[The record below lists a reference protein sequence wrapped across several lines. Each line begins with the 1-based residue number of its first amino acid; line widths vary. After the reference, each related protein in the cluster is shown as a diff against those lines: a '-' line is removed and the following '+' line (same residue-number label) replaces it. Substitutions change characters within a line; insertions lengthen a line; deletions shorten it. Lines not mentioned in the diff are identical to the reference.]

1 MSDKKRLLKL
11 FGRNL
16 LNAAVFLSP
25 LVFWQQF
32 LDAFGPA
39 QAAVIRIFIP
49 AAFLVFF
56 ILQYIEGR
64 LVIKKNPAFL
74 PVVLYIAACL
84 LSVVFSINKS
94 ISLKYVYE
102 LFLAAAGGYLVF
114 LLFKGREI
122 NRFLYIV
129 MASFFI
135 SSVYGLLQAGGA
147 DPFRWSTNFAGR
159 PMGTIGNPNFFA
171 GQMLIPFFMAL
182 GLAVYHKRFKK
193 INVVI
198 AFTSA
203 VCIAFTKVAGAYF
216 GAAAGFALFAFFVF
230 VKDRAFFGFS
240 IKKSAIITAAAVL
253 VIAVAGVLTS
263 DGIASFI
270 KSKEYSLKHRLIMWE
285 ASLLMAKD
293 APVLGKGQGTYR
305 LHYPLYQ
312 GKLLNDPKNKDY
324 DYVVTWMPHQQY
336 LLILAE
342 TGIIGLGLFVFII
355 VVFYRGA
362 VRCVN
367 QGAAPGIARG
377 MAAGMTALLA
387 ASFFNT
393 FYNVPA
399 TTFYFFAIV
408 FLMYGLTEDTGGA
421 HVSGKKAALTAAL
434 VSFLALVFS
443 LYGDSKTLAANG
455 YLKKANS
462 MADKKI
468 AGPVEEYY
476 SRVLSL
482 EPVEL
487 CPQTDVAQYYY
498 AAEFYR
504 NKGELFKAEE
514 LYRKDLLVN
523 PYCPEVNNML
533 GALLGQLGKTDE
545 AFEKLELAVF
555 AAPHYDAA
563 YINLATAYAS
573 KAEWQKAAETLRRF
587 IAMNGPNPEIEN
599 MLKAA
604 EREAKA
610 GKTNNE

>member
-1 MSDKKRLLKL
+1 MSDKKGLLKL

-16 LNAAVFLSP
+16 LSAALFLSP

-49 AAFLVFF
+49 AAFIIYFAV
-56 ILQYIEGR
+56 QYLEGR
-64 LVIKKNPAFL
+64 LVLKKNPALL
-74 PVVLYIAACL
+74 PAALYLAVCLVSVL
-84 LSVVFSINKS
+84 FSINKS

-114 LLFKGREI
+114 LLFKGNEVK
-122 NRFLYIV
+122 RFLYVIIV
-129 MASFFI
+129 SFFI
-135 SSVYGLLQAGGA
+135 SSLYGLMQAGGM

-159 PMGTIGNPNFFA
+159 PMGTIGNPDFFA
-171 GQMLIPFFMAL
+171 GQMLIPFFTAL
-182 GLAVYHKRFKK
+182 GLAVYHKRFRKLS
-193 INVVI
+193 IVI
-198 AFTSA
+198 SVLSA
-203 VCIAFTKVAGAYF
+203 ICIAFTKVAGAYI
-216 GAAAGFALFAFFVF
+216 GAAAGLAVFAFFVF
-230 VKDRAFFGFS
+230 VKDRAAFGLS
-240 IKKSAIITAAAVL
+240 LKKSVLIAAAAVIIIGAAGL
-253 VIAVAGVLTS
+253 VSG
-263 DGIASFI
+263 GRIASFI
-270 KSKEYSLKHRLIMWE
+270 KAKEYSLKHRLIMWE

-305 LHYPLYQ
+305 LHYPMYQ

-342 TGIIGLGLFVFII
+342 TGFMGLGSFVFII
-355 VVFYRGA
+355 IVFYRGA
-362 VRCVN
+362 ASAVKHGVL
-367 QGAAPGIARG
+367 QGASRGIT
-377 MAAGMTALLA
+377 AGMTALLA

-393 FYNVPA
+393 FYNVPS
-399 TTFYFFAIV
+399 TTLYFFAVI
-408 FLMYGLTEDTGGA
+408 FMIHGLSDEPGGA
-421 HVSGKKAALTAAL
+421 YASGKKTALAAL
-434 VSFLALVFS
+434 VVSVLALVFS
-443 LYGDSKTLAANG
+443 VYGDSKTLAANG

-476 SRVLSL
+476 TRVLVL

-498 AAEFYR
+498 AAEYFR
-504 NKGELFKAEE
+504 NRGELLKAEE
-514 LYRKDLLVN
+514 LYRRDLAVN

-545 AFEKLELAVF
+545 AFEKLELAVY

-573 KAEWQKAAETLRRF
+573 KARWDKAAETLRRF
-587 IAMNGPNPEIEN
+587 IAMNGANAEIEN
-599 MLKAA
+599 MLRTA
-604 EREAKA
+604 ESEAKA